1 MDKHRYLMNSCNVM
15 SAQTRGEVAMR
26 IACPHEAA
34 DLTDTMLSSF
44 FSCLLG
50 TLEVATGNGV
60 ASVPESQAAVD
71 QDMDGADPVCPL
83 PDTGYN
89 SSATAMRRNKLA
101 DNFFPLVIDL
111 RLAKTLCT
119 QTTIQAAK
127 AETLAVSAPG
137 KALHKPLTASS
148 LFKQG
153 VLCKMS
159 RRSSSCFS
167 WLQTL
172 GR

>member
-1 MDKHRYLMNSCNVM
+1 
-15 SAQTRGEVAMR
+15 MR

-34 DLTDTMLSSF
+34 ELTDTMLSSF

-60 ASVPESQAAVD
+60 ASVPEAQAAVD
-71 QDMDGADPVCPL
+71 EDMDGADPVCPL

-89 SSATAMRRNKLA
+89 SSATALRRNKLA

-119 QTTIQAAK
+119 QTTILAAK
-127 AETLAVSAPG
+127 AVSGPG
-137 KALHKPLTASS
+137 KALRRPLTASS
-148 LFKQG
+148 LFKRG
-153 VLCKMS
+153 VLCKTS

-172 GR
+172 GRSARLPLKDLAR